1 MDESLKNT
9 RDILYYFIDFVIPI
23 LLILF
28 TILVCSGVFKW
39 LGNKTSKA
47 HDWYLRTAVKI
58 EQSVTKVCT
67 ILDKLWV
74 KILTGVLTAVYI
86 VIIYIW

>member
-28 TILVCSGVFKW
+28 TILVCSGAFKW

-47 HDWYLRTAVKI
+47 HDWYLSTAVKI
-58 EQSVTKVCT
+58 AQSVTKVCT